1 MYLHI
6 GNNYLVRLSDVVGIF
21 DIENT
26 TVDKCTKK
34 FLERAEREKHCIY
47 TTLEMPKSFVVTVRN
62 GEEKVYISQLA
73 AGTLKK
79 RLAEG
84 IDS

>member
-6 GNNYLVRLSDVVGIF
+6 GNNYSVRLSDVVGIF

-26 TVDKCTKK
+26 TVDKCTKI
-34 FLERAEREKHCIY
+34 FLERAEKEHRCVY
-47 TTLEMPKSFVVTVRN
+47 ATYDMPKSFVVTVKD

-73 AGTLKK
+73 AATLRK
-79 RLAEG
+79 RLREKM
-84 IDS
+84 

>member
-6 GNNYLVRLSDVVGIF
+6 GNNYSVRLSDVVGIF

-34 FLERAEREKHCIY
+34 FLERAEKERKCVY
-47 TTLEMPKSFVVTVRN
+47 TTYEMPKSFVVTVKD
-62 GEEKVYISQLA
+62 GEERVYISQLA
-73 AGTLKK
+73 AATLRK
-79 RLAEG
+79 RLRDG
-84 IDS
+84 GY